1 MASSFLPSPLVG
13 EGRPKARVGVTVEK
27 LGIIAGNGKFPLI
40 LAANAKAEGLYVV
53 VAALSEE
60 AEKGIE
66 DIADR
71 VHWLSIT
78 QLGKLIKI
86 FQKEGITKAVM
97 AGQVIKRRM
106 YTSDLLKLDLT
117 AARLWASL
125 PDRKGETILKAVA
138 DELAKNGIELID
150 STIHMKPFLSVPGVM
165 TKSSPTR
172 PETADVD
179 FGLRMAKVVA
189 EHDIGQS
196 VAVKDLS
203 VVAVEAVEG
212 TDNCIRRAGEL
223 GKDGIV
229 IVKVSKKGHD
239 MRFDVPVVGMRTLEA
254 MKDAKA
260 RVLAVEAGK
269 TLMLEKE
276 ELISGADKAGIC
288 IIGI

>member
-1 MASSFLPSPLVG
+1 MTADM
-13 EGRPKARVGVTVEK
+13 EK

-40 LAANAKAEGLYVV
+40 LAGNAKAEGLYVV
-53 VAALSEE
+53 ACALSEE
-60 AEKGIE
+60 ADPLIE
-66 DIADR
+66 ELADS

-78 QLGKLIKI
+78 QLGKLIKT
-86 FQKEGITKAVM
+86 FQKEGVTKAVM

-125 PDRKGETILKAVA
+125 PDKKGESILRAVA
-138 DELAKNGIELID
+138 DELEKNGIELLD
-150 STIHMKPFLSVPGVM
+150 STLYMKPFLAEPGVM
-165 TKSSPTR
+165 TKSRPTKAQA
-172 PETADVD
+172 ADVE

-189 EHDIGQS
+189 QHDIGQS

-229 IVKVSKKGHD
+229 IVKVSKKDHD

-254 MKDAKA
+254 MRDSKA
-260 RVLAVEAGK
+260 RVLAIEAGK

-276 ELISGADKAGIC
+276 RLLAGADKSGIC
-288 IIGI
+288 IMGI

>member
-1 MASSFLPSPLVG
+1 M
-13 EGRPKARVGVTVEK
+13 EK

-40 LAANAKAEGLYVV
+40 LAGNAKAEGIHVV

-60 AEKGIE
+60 ADQGIE
-66 DIADR
+66 NIADS
-71 VHWLSIT
+71 VYWLSIT
-78 QLGKLIKI
+78 QLGKLIKT
-86 FQKEGITKAVM
+86 FQKEGVTRAVM
-97 AGQVIKRRM
+97 AGQVVKRRM

-138 DELAKNGIELID
+138 DELSKNGIELID
-150 STIHMKPFLSVPGVM
+150 STIHMKPFLAGPGLM
-165 TKSSPTR
+165 TKSRPTK
-172 PETADVD
+172 PEAADVE
-179 FGLRMAKVVA
+179 FGLKMAKVIA

-223 GKDGIV
+223 GKGGIT
-229 IVKVSKKGHD
+229 IVKVSRKGHD
-239 MRFDVPVVGMRTLEA
+239 MRFDVPVVGMRTLDA
-254 MKDAKA
+254 MKDARA
-260 RVLAVEAGK
+260 RVLAIEAGK

-276 ELISGADKAGIC
+276 ELISGADKAEIC